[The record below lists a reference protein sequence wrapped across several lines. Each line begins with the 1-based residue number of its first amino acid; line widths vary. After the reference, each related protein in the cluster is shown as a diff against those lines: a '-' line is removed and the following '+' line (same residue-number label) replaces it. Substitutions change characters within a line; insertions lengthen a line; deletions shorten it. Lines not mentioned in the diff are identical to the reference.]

1 MFDRFFPDIYVD
13 DIYSIDFESLKA
25 LGYKNLLFDLD
36 NTIAPFDVEEPN
48 QKMIDFFDNL
58 KKEKFNVFIL
68 SNNGKERVETFC
80 KKLKVKYMYKAGKPK
95 TTKIK
100 KAMQKRNMKSCE
112 TAMIGD
118 QLFTDMWFGTRLSF
132 KKILVKPIAN
142 RDEFT
147 VKLKRGLEKEVF
159 KIYLKKNN

>member
-1 MFDRFFPDIYVD
+1 MFEKFFPDIYVD
-13 DIYSIDFESLKA
+13 DIYSIDYDSLKNE
-25 LGYKNLLFDLD
+25 GYINLLFDLD
-36 NTIAPFDVEEPN
+36 NTIAPFDISLPT

-68 SNNGKERVETFC
+68 SNNDKERVQIFC
-80 KKLKVKYMYKAGKPK
+80 EKLRVKYMYKAGKPK

-100 KAMQKRNMKSCE
+100 KAMKKRNMKSSQ

-118 QLFTDMWFGTRLSF
+118 QLFTDMWFGTRLSL